1 MRTGLIYQGDGYLT
15 DDFLLEVECGADDRY
30 GIVV

>member
-1 MRTGLIYQGDGYLT
+1 MRTGLICPDDAHLT
-15 DDFLLEVECGADDRY
+15 DDFLLEVECGADDRD